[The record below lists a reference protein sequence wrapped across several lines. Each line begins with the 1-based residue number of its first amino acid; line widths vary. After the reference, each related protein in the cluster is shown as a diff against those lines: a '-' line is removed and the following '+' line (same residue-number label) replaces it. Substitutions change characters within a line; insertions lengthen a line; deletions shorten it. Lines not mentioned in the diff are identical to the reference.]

1 MVTRSSCFTLRPFSS
16 SQGMI
21 YLHDSPVKSH
31 GNLKDSNCLIDSRW
45 VLKVADFGLHEF
57 KSGAERTSGN
67 NEDYI
72 HGNRFNR
79 LSSHY
84 HVAVVFC
91 FFFPSC
97 FLRGSYLFIQDTLP
111 GNGGVRYTIY
121 IFFLSRS
128 LMTGLLYRAPELLRL
143 TDPPLQGT
151 QKGDIY
157 SFGILLYAIHGRQG
171 PFGFTPLS
179 PTDILKKV
187 VEHTPPLPPPFRSR
201 FSSLIDSLIS
211 HFVLPH
217 STGH

>member
-1 MVTRSSCFTLRPFSS
+1 MVTRSSCFTLGPFSS

-111 GNGGVRYTIY
+111 GNGGVRYIIY
-121 IFFLSRS
+121 IFFCLDRSWQGCCTELQSCYGWPTRLCKAPRRATFTVLAFFCTPSTVAKVLSVSPRS
-128 LMTGLLYRAPELLRL
+128 AQPTFSRRWLSTHLLCRRRSGLVSLL
-143 TDPPLQGT
+143 
-151 QKGDIY
+151 
-157 SFGILLYAIHGRQG
+157 
-171 PFGFTPLS
+171 
-179 PTDILKKV
+179 
-187 VEHTPPLPPPFRSR
+187 
-201 FSSLIDSLIS
+201 
-211 HFVLPH
+211 
-217 STGH
+217 